1 MSAVFVDSP
10 GENWFPA
17 GQRLIYTLGSQTTP
31 LDAAYRFIIQ
41 VEENGTEISKIYLT
55 PNPNE
60 RSFFD
65 LSEVVKGR
73 TEVDPFRYNTTTAI
87 HSFNNQPF
95 TRANNGVNRYTVRV
109 GYYDGSEN
117 LDEDNQT
124 LYLVDG
130 YEQISDGLH
139 PSFADFYGTQSNR
152 KVWLTDRVPSN
163 NVIEI
168 KAGIEDQGLAAFL
181 NTDDTGSL
189 IERLL
194 FKIYDT
200 SGTLDDTLTYDINA
214 TNGGLV
220 PSTNWAANATNVKG
234 SLLYTYA
241 YPGAFSAL
249 VTALNAVVGG
259 WSYYDVIPSTGLNV
273 QTGNVLRV
281 TNDCRYTKN
290 EAVQLGWANTR
301 GGWDYLR
308 FNGKKQKTVS
318 REEKTYRKIVGDYS
332 ASTFSFGTSE
342 RQVKPYQLEA
352 KESYQL
358 NGILTIEEITLMQ
371 YCLRSKNVM
380 ARIDGLWVPVTI
392 KTSSMQIE
400 EETVS
405 KVFVIT
411 FDVELAQIIR
421 C

>member
-1 MSAVFVDSP
+1 M
-10 GENWFPA
+10 
-17 GQRLIYTLGSQTTP
+17 
-31 LDAAYRFIIQ
+31 
-41 VEENGTEISKIYLT
+41 
-55 PNPNE
+55 
-60 RSFFD
+60 
-65 LSEVVKGR
+65 
-73 TEVDPFRYNTTTAI
+73 
-87 HSFNNQPF
+87 
-95 TRANNGVNRYTVRV
+95 
-109 GYYDGSEN
+109 
-117 LDEDNQT
+117 
-124 LYLVDG
+124 
-130 YEQISDGLH
+130 
-139 PSFADFYGTQSNR
+139 
-152 KVWLTDRVPSN
+152 
-163 NVIEI
+163 
-168 KAGIEDQGLAAFL
+168 
-181 NTDDTGSL
+181 L

-200 SGTLDDTLTYDINA
+200 SGTLDDTLTYDLNT
-214 TNGGLV
+214 TNGAQLPSAAASSNTNGTLV
-220 PSTNWAANATNVKG
+220 YS
-234 SLLYTYA
+234 YA

-259 WSYYDVIPSTGLNV
+259 WSYYEVIPSTGLNA

-342 RQVKPYQLEA
+342 RQVKPYPLEA

-380 ARIDGLWVPVTI
+380 ARIDGFWVPVTI

-405 KVFVIT
+405 KVFVVT